1 MDPPGGDG
9 SGAGS
14 HRPSDNDLYF
24 CDRSGKRDAPRGSG
38 PQRARETQR
47 AARRELAGLVRS
59 LHGGRAGRNEAADVS
74 AYRPVTSNHLCFRLQ
89 DITTQEKDTTTTTM

>member
-1 MDPPGGDG
+1 MDAPGGDG

-14 HRPSDNDLYF
+14 HRPSDNDLYV

-59 LHGGRAGRNEAADVS
+59 LHGGRAGGNEAAN
-74 AYRPVTSNHLCFRLQ
+74 VTDYLLVTGNSLRFQ
-89 DITTQEKDTTTTTM
+89 ITGANTSGNKA